1 MSLERTLPAPSVES
15 PDSANQPELKS
26 AHVHLDAPRAGEGPA
41 LWNLAREARTLDVNS
56 PYFYALW
63 CRDFAAS
70 SVVARSAEGIHGFTL
85 AFARPGDP
93 ETLFVWQTAV
103 AAAHQGQGLARRM
116 VDHLANHRY
125 RFVEATVTPDNMASD
140 RFLSAFARARGATLR
155 REPLFGP
162 ELFPPGHDPEVLLR
176 IGPLNPPQNTSRDQ
190 RTSCHSHVAPRIR
203 REGE

>member
-15 PDSANQPELKS
+15 PDSANEDES
-26 AHVHLDAPRAGEGPA
+26 NVARVYLDAPRAGEGPS
-41 LWNLAREARTLDVNS
+41 LWNLAREARSLDVNS

-85 AFARPGDP
+85 AFARPGAP

-116 VDHLANHRY
+116 VDHLADHRY
-125 RFVEATVTPDNMASD
+125 RFVEATVTPDNTASD
-140 RFLSAFARARGATLR
+140 RFLSAFARARGATLHR
-155 REPLFGP
+155 QLLFGP
-162 ELFPPGHDPEVLLR
+162 ELFPPGHDPEELLR
-176 IGPLNPPQNTSRDQ
+176 IGPLNHES
-190 RTSCHSHVAPRIR
+190 
-203 REGE
+203 